1 MSSNPNGLI
10 LGIDPGLAGTGF
22 ALLSGPGTVLSSTT
36 VVTKP
41 GPDGARLLAIT
52 RHLRELLTD
61 GARGVRHTR
70 V

>member
-1 MSSNPNGLI
+1 MSGNANGLI

-52 RHLRELLTD
+52 R
-61 GARGVRHTR
+61 AVPS
-70 V
+70 